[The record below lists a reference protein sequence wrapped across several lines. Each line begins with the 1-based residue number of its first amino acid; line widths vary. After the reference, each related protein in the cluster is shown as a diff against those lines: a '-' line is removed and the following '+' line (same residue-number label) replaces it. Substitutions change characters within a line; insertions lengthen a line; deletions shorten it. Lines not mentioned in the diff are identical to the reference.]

1 MSDRAQLRRTAQ
13 SSFWRCWRTDVTDW
27 VGGYPYEFATV
38 QEIFDFV
45 RQTFPDFLL
54 EGLKSTRGLGTN
66 WFLFRRTGGG
76 M

>member
-1 MSDRAQLRRTAQ
+1 MTQDQLTADDAPA
-13 SSFWRCWRTDVTDW
+13 FEFGMNWRTDVTDW
-27 VGGYPYEFATV
+27 VGGYPYECATV

-66 WFLFRRTGGG
+66 WFLFRRVG
-76 M
+76 